1 MTRRLWVGVVLS
13 MPIMFLAMSEMI
25 PGQPVQR
32 SISPHLL
39 NWIQLVLAT
48 PVVLWGGW
56 PFFERGWASIVN
68 RSLNM
73 FTLIVIGVAAAYGY
87 GLVATLAPGA
97 FPHSFQM
104 HGQTAV
110 YF

>member
-1 MTRRLWVGVVLS
+1 V
-13 MPIMFLAMSEMI
+13 PIVFFAMSEMI

-32 SISPHLL
+32 SISPHVL

-73 FTLIVIGVAAAYGY
+73 FTLIAIGVGTAFVYSVAAT
-87 GLVATLAPGA
+87 LFPMPFRHRSVATAAESA
-97 FPHSFQM
+97 FISTPLR
-104 HGQTAV
+104 
-110 YF
+110 